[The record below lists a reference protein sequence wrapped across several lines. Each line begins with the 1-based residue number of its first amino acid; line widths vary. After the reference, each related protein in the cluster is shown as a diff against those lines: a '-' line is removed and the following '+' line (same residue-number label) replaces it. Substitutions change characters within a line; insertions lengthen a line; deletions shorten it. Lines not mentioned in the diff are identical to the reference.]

1 MKNTSKRK
9 NTVDSLVNRLNLKIT
24 KNKKKIKSKMRITIS
39 ILKMNN

>member
-24 KNKKKIKSKMRITIS
+24 KNKKKSKV
-39 ILKMNN
+39 KCA